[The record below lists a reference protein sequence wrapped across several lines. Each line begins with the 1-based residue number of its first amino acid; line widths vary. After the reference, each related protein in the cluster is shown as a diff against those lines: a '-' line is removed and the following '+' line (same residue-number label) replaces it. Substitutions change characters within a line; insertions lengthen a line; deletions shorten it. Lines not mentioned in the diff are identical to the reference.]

1 MNKMEEFIATI
12 ERLNPDVVGITE
24 SWTSD
29 RVLDSELDI
38 PGYDVIDVTDLAEWK
53 EGVICYVS
61 ENFTQLNTTQS
72 PHSLSRC
79 GAESLMAGQGFAGWS
94 MLSHTN

>member
-1 MNKMEEFIATI
+1 VNKTEELIATI

-29 RVLDSELDI
+29 RVFDSELNI

-53 EGVICYVS
+53 
-61 ENFTQLNTTQS
+61 
-72 PHSLSRC
+72 
-79 GAESLMAGQGFAGWS
+79 
-94 MLSHTN
+94 